1 MGETV
6 MRDLSLHLLDIVQNS
21 LKAGASRIEIRIDAD
36 MVRDRLS
43 IDVIDNGCGMS
54 EAFLSKVTDP
64 FTTSRT
70 TRSVGLGVPL
80 FREAATITGGS
91 FDIDSTVGVGTR
103 LRAEFVISSIDRL
116 PIGDMA
122 DTLTGLVL
130 SDPARTYV
138 IAFSAGDKR
147 FDLDLDEVRQELI
160 DVPLNDPNV
169 LDWLQSLIR
178 EQQCTIFGG
187 VLYEVS
193 C

>member
-1 MGETV
+1 

-36 MVRDRLS
+36 TVRDRLS

-160 DVPLNDPNV
+160 DVQLNDPNV

>member
-1 MGETV
+1 

-21 LKAGASRIEIRIDAD
+21 LKAGASRIEIRIEAD
-36 MVRDRLS
+36 SSRDRLA
-43 IDVIDNGCGMS
+43 VEVLDNGCGMS
-54 EAFLSKVTDP
+54 EEFLARVTDP

-80 FREAATITGGS
+80 FREAATITGGT
-91 FDIDSTVGVGTR
+91 FQIDSKLGSGTR

-116 PIGDMA
+116 PIGDLA
-122 DTLTGLVL
+122 DTLVGLVL
-130 SDPARTYV
+130 SDPTRTYI
-138 IAFSAGDKR
+138 IAFSAGEER

-169 LDWLQSLIR
+169 LEWLQSLIR

>member
-1 MGETV
+1 
-6 MRDLSLHLLDIVQNS
+6 MRDLSLHLLDIIQNS

-36 MVRDRLS
+36 QKRDRLS
-43 IDVIDNGCGMS
+43 VDVIDNGCGMS
-54 EAFLSKVTDP
+54 EDLLSRVTDP

-91 FDIDSTVGVGTR
+91 FEIDSTLGTGTR

-116 PIGDMA
+116 PIGDLA
-122 DTLTGLVL
+122 DTFVGLVL

-138 IAFSAGDKR
+138 IAFSAGEER
-147 FDLDLDEVRQELI
+147 FELDLDEVRQVLI
-160 DVPLNDPNV
+160 DVPLNDPHV
-169 LDWLQSLIR
+169 LEWLQTMIR
-178 EQQCTIFGG
+178 EQQFTIFGG

-193 C
+193 S

>member
-1 MGETV
+1 
-6 MRDLSLHLLDIVQNS
+6 MRDLSLHLLDIIQNS

-36 MVRDRLS
+36 QKRDRLS
-43 IDVIDNGCGMS
+43 VQVLDNGCGMS
-54 EAFLSKVTDP
+54 EDMLSRVTDP

-91 FDIDSTVGVGTR
+91 FEIDSKLGIGTS
-103 LRAEFVISSIDRL
+103 LCAEFVISSIDRL
-116 PIGDMA
+116 PIGDLA
-122 DTLTGLVL
+122 DTFVGLVL
-130 SDPARTYV
+130 SDPARYYV
-138 IAFSAGDKR
+138 IAFSAGEKR

-160 DVPLNDPNV
+160 DVPLNDPHV
-169 LDWLQSLIR
+169 LEWIQAVIR

-193 C
+193 G

>member
-1 MGETV
+1 

-21 LKAGASRIEIRIDAD
+21 LKAGASRIE
-36 MVRDRLS
+36 VRVEAQVAKDRLS
-43 IDVIDNGCGMS
+43 VSVIDNGSGMS
-54 EAFLSKVTDP
+54 EEMLAKVTDP

-91 FDIDSTVGVGTR
+91 FEIDSEFGFGTS
-103 LRAEFVISSIDRL
+103 LKAEFVISSIDRL
-116 PIGDMA
+116 PLGDLS
-122 DTLTGLVL
+122 DTFVGLVL
-130 SDPARTYV
+130 SDPTRNYV
-138 IAFSAGDKR
+138 ISFAADDNR
-147 FDLDLDEVRQELI
+147 FDLDLDEVRNELI

-169 LDWLQSLIR
+169 LEWLQALIR

-187 VLYEVS
+187 VLNEVS